1 MKKVLEPLTL
11 IPGVR
16 LAAVISP
23 DGVPIAVLAGA
34 GPQKSREEQ
43 DEVDV
48 IAAAED
54 HNAFAG
60 FAAGWLSEL
69 AHAIGQ
75 MSWTAPRRVV
85 LRATRGALVVHLGPV
100 AILLVVLEHGV
111 SAEELRVP
119 LEGANARM
127 QRLLRGPGDT
137 ASPPAAPPT
146 QPLPGIFPAPPGD
159 FAHGSQSAQQLARNQ
174 VSEIPGDN

>member
-23 DGVPIAVLAGA
+23 DGVPIAVLPGA
-34 GPQKSREEQ
+34 GPQKNREEQ

-85 LRATRGALVVHLGPV
+85 LRATRGALVVHQGPV

-127 QRLLRGPGDT
+127 QRLLRPRES
-137 ASPPAAPPT
+137 APPPAAPPNE
-146 QPLPGIFPAPPGD
+146 PLPGIFPAPTSD
-159 FAHGSQSAQQLARNQ
+159 HALGSQSAQQLARNQ